1 MQRSDGDRSAL
12 TLPVS
17 RDGSPVIAPR
27 FWNRGLMS
35 IYEDV
40 LRAGGSVRNHGPDLR
55 IEITDANDRILR
67 KYPVQDA
74 MKEIC
79 LIPGTGKL
87 CWHIPY
93 AFDPLVARPNPG
105 L

>member
-1 MQRSDGDRSAL
+1 
-12 TLPVS
+12 
-17 RDGSPVIAPR
+17 
-27 FWNRGLMS
+27 MS

-40 LRAGGSVRNHGPDLR
+40 LRAGGSVDHHGPDLR
-55 IEITDANDRILR
+55 IEITEANDRILR

-105 L
+105 LPTSRPGNPFSWTGISIQDAECWL